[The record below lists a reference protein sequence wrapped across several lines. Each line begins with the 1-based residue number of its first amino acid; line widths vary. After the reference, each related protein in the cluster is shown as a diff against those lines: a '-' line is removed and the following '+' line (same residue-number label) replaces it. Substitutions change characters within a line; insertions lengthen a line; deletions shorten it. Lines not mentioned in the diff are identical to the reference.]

1 MPGKLTYFDL
11 GGRSEGIRS
20 MLAHANHDYEDNRI
34 TPQQF
39 GELKMA
45 GHFPLGSAPIWEE
58 DGMCIPQ
65 SSTILRGLGIRLGY
79 YSNDSETCWNIDSLV
94 DFCEDMMGAI
104 PAYTAP
110 LLSGGVP
117 NEAIADQWV
126 NKSWRKMV
134 TVLEGRLAGHGKPF
148 LAGTDR
154 PTIADFKAFQ
164 HVTNYLKGNGCK
176 TPQPTVSRVE
186 ALIADHTH
194 YARWCETMSGELSA
208 YLRDRPARPF

>member
-1 MPGKLTYFDL
+1 
-11 GGRSEGIRS
+11 
-20 MLAHANHDYEDNRI
+20 
-34 TPQQF
+34 
-39 GELKMA
+39 MA

-164 HVTNYLKGNGCK
+164 HVTNYLKGNGCA

-186 ALIADHTH
+186 ALIADVRSSHGG
-194 YARWCETMSGELSA
+194 ACGQGLSKGFTGFGDRG
-208 YLRDRPARPF
+208 LRTTCWTIDDFFFDKL